1 MDHKVKVI
9 YMDFSKAFDSLIRDL
24 LKIKM
29 NNTLGNWIKIIAVV
43 PQGSMLG
50 PLLFNIFF

>member
-24 LKIKM
+24 LKIKI

-43 PQGSMLG
+43 PQGAMLG

>member
-24 LKIKM
+24 LKIKI
-29 NNTLGNWIKIIAVV
+29 NNTLGNWIKIKAVV

>member
-24 LKIKM
+24 LKIKI
-29 NNTLGNWIKIIAVV
+29 NNTLGNWIKIIAFV

>member
-24 LKIKM
+24 LKIKI
-29 NNTLGNWIKIIAVV
+29 NNSLGNWIKIIAVV

>member
-24 LKIKM
+24 LKIKI

>member
-24 LKIKM
+24 LKIKT

>member
-1 MDHKVKVI
+1 MEHKVKVI

-24 LKIKM
+24 LKIKI

>member
-24 LKIKM
+24 LKIKI
-29 NNTLGNWIKIIAVV
+29 NNTLGNWIKIIAAV